1 MLCRQVLRSLFSLL
15 LIACTLLAGP
25 NAAWAA
31 NSATAKP
38 SEEKPATALTL
49 YEEINALA
57 DTAFDLTNKGDFA
70 GAEKYWTQAI
80 DKFPQN
86 PAAWSN
92 RGNSR
97 VSQNKLELAIADFN
111 KAIELAPTA
120 PDPYLNRGTA
130 YEGIG
135 KFAEAIADYNHVLE
149 LEPNDP
155 AAYNNRGN
163 AEGGL
168 GNWEAAAADYK
179 KAADMAPE
187 YVFARSNYAIALYQL
202 DKTSEAIRIMRNLVR
217 KYPSFAD
224 PRAALTAALWIEG
237 KQGEAESEW
246 VAAVGVDPRY
256 KDINWVRDVRRW
268 SPAMVSAL
276 DHFLKLQS

>member
-1 MLCRQVLRSLFSLL
+1 MLRKTLGSVCALL
-15 LIACTLLAGP
+15 LVGLMLFAGAENALA
-25 NAAWAA
+25 
-31 NSATAKP
+31 AKSPTP
-38 SEEKPATALTL
+38 SEPPASALTL
-49 YEEINALA
+49 YEELNALA
-57 DTAFDLTNKGDFA
+57 DTAFELTNQGNFA
-70 GAEKYWTQAI
+70 AAEKSWTEAI
-80 DKFPQN
+80 EKFPQN

-97 VSQNKLELAIADFN
+97 VSQNKLDLAIADFN
-111 KAIELAPTA
+111 KAIEIAPAA

-135 KFAEAIADYNHVLE
+135 KFVEAIADYNHVLE

-163 AEGGL
+163 AEGGM
-168 GNWEAAAADYK
+168 GNWEAAAKDYQ

-202 DKTSEAIRIMRNLVR
+202 DNTQEAIRIMRNLVR

-237 KQGEAESEW
+237 KHGEAESQW
-246 VAAVGVDPRY
+246 VAAVGVDARY
-256 KDINWVRDVRRW
+256 KDIEWVKTVRRW